1 MAGNLELAVKI
12 TTDGKAAVI
21 DLELVR
27 KAILGNYAAA
37 KDGVA
42 AANAKLAEAQQHAQS
57 LATALKADG
66 VAGEA
71 FSGWMAK
78 ARDAVR
84 AAKDDVI
91 AKTSAMQ
98 ALRASAQENAAS
110 VDALRAAQASQA
122 GAQEKANSALVA
134 GAAARARDTAAA
146 IAAKD
151 AKRDLAV
158 YDERDRVSA
167 LKAAD
172 AAALATAARGRETE
186 AIHAQV
192 AAMQALQARGSN
204 ALAER
209 GINAATQA
217 LARSST
223 ETARAAG
230 SALLLERAHAALNAQ
245 LARGQIS
252 QTQHA
257 AALQNLNAQYGK
269 AAEGTDRLGG
279 SIGRVAHYAAGLV
292 VLSQVVGY
300 AKQALDLAEGYK
312 QIEARLK
319 LATTTSAEFAA
330 AQASVARIA
339 STTGAPLAEVAAL
352 YTRMGPVLKE
362 VGYEQRQVSD
372 LGEIV
377 AKSLRLSGTGAA
389 EATSTMRQFV
399 QAMGSGVLR
408 GDEFNSLMENAPVL
422 MHNLAKG
429 MDVPIGQLRK
439 MAEEGELSSK
449 KVAEALLKMKD
460 RIDKDFSQLPVSVS
474 QAWQR
479 LINDVQTGIGEMDKA
494 NGATATLAAGLEF
507 VRKNLDAIATSG
519 AMIGGVL
526 AVMGTVAAIATPAGA
541 AIAVVTVTVAALAAG
556 IKRLTGEQKKL
567 AADTTKAD
575 ETMGELNKAI
585 VKLSAEKADPGIIE
599 GIKRVREAAASGAI
613 SIDQAAFAL
622 AKFIA
627 LRESV
632 QGKGTAA
639 DTYFK
644 EFLPDAKKFQEAL
657 DELKAHADAARAKGT
672 FSEAAYQRA
681 LNKIIDE
688 SNTKKQAL
696 YNADA
701 QARLKA
707 MIPPTEAVREALQ
720 KLEDEYRIAQKNGV
734 ADEVKYQQDR
744 VKIIAEALA
753 DGAGK
758 VAETRQRISQET
770 RQRAI
775 GDLAFQEEQIRKGYA
790 AEVAAARGQADETAL
805 LGDVEKRIETEVAA
819 LRKKLAGEFIAG
831 NDAATKAAL
840 KNAQTLATGEV
851 AAATQ
856 VAAVWSQANA
866 AKAQK
871 TGGAIMNQGTP
882 GEFVSSWDAAG
893 NYVGDLGSTISR
905 AAGGPIA
912 GPGSGTSDSILAR
925 VSNGEYVVRAAAV
938 ARYGSGFMEAINRMA
953 LPTFA
958 AGGKVGAGGTP
969 ATGGIVIQNLNL
981 PGVSNARAF
990 VAELKQ
996 MLRTDPGLLS
1006 AGTARV
1012 G

>member
-1 MAGNLELAVKI
+1 MAGNLELAIKI
-12 TTDGKAAVI
+12 TADGKAAVI
-21 DLELVR
+21 DLE
-27 KAILGNYAAA
+27 KI
-37 KDGVA
+37 GVA
-42 AANAKLAEAQQHAQS
+42 ANQMKAGLEAAGKAKPLDQ
-57 LATALKADG
+57 
-66 VAGEA
+66 
-71 FSGWMAK
+71 
-78 ARDAVR
+78 RAV
-84 AAKDDVI
+84 
-91 AKTSAMQ
+91 
-98 ALRASAQENAAS
+98 
-110 VDALRAAQASQA
+110 
-122 GAQEKANSALVA
+122 
-134 GAAARARDTAAA
+134 DT
-146 IAAKD
+146 
-151 AKRDLAV
+151 
-158 YDERDRVSA
+158 
-167 LKAAD
+167 
-172 AAALATAARGRETE
+172 ATAA
-186 AIHAQV
+186 V
-192 AAMQALQARGSN
+192 AKSN
-204 ALAER
+204 
-209 GINAATQA
+209 
-217 LARSST
+217 T

-230 SALLLERAHAALNAQ
+230 NALLLERAHVSLNAQ

-257 AALQNLNAQYGK
+257 SALQNLNAQYGK
-269 AAEGTDRLGG
+269 ATEGSDRMGG
-279 SIGRVAHYAAGLV
+279 SISRVVQYAAGLV
-292 VLSQVVGY
+292 VLNQVVGY
-300 AKQALDLAEGYK
+300 AKQALDMAEGYK

-339 STTGAPLAEVAAL
+339 ATTGAPLAEVAAL

-479 LINDVQTGIGEMDKA
+479 LINDVQTGIGEMDKV
-494 NGATATLAAGLEF
+494 NGATATLAKGLEV
-507 VRKNLDAIATSG
+507 VRANLDS
-519 AMIGGVL
+519 
-526 AVMGTVAAIATPAGA
+526 VAKAGA
-541 AIAVVTVTVAALAAG
+541 LIVGGLAFLGTAAALATPVGQAVAVVAVSAAA
-556 IKRLTGEQKKL
+556 LTAAFKLLGSEQKKL
-567 AADTTKAD
+567 AADTTKTD

-613 SIDQAAFAL
+613 SIDQAAEAL
-622 AKFIA
+622 GKFIA

-644 EFLPDAKKFQEAL
+644 EFLPDDKKFQEAIA
-657 DELKAHADAARAKGT
+657 ELNAHADAARAKGT
-672 FSEAAYQRA
+672 FKEEAYQRA
-681 LNKIIDE
+681 LNKIVNE
-688 SNTKKQAL
+688 SNVKKQAL

-707 MIPPTEAVREALQ
+707 MDPPTEAVREALQ
-720 KLEDEYRIAQKNGV
+720 KLEDEYKIAKTKGI
-734 ADEVKYQQDR
+734 ADEVKYQQER
-744 VKIIAEALA
+744 TKIIADALA
-753 DGAGK
+753 DGASK
-758 VAETRQRISQET
+758 VAATRQRIAQEN
-770 RQRAI
+770 RQRAV
-775 GDLAFQEEQIRKGYA
+775 GDLAFQEEQIRKGYEAEIAASKGAADEAIVRSDIERRIA
-790 AEVAAARGQADETAL
+790 AEIGAL
-805 LGDVEKRIETEVAA
+805 H
-819 LRKKLAGEFIAG
+819 KKLAGEFIAG

-840 KNAQTLATGEV
+840 KNAQTLADGER
-851 AAATQ
+851 AAATE

-866 AKAQK
+866 VKAQK

-893 NYVGDLGSTISR
+893 NYVGDLGTTVSR
-905 AAGGPIA
+905 AGGGPIRGA
-912 GPGSGTSDSILAR
+912 GSGTSDSILAR

-938 ARYGSGFMEAINRMA
+938 ERYGSGFMSAINSMS
-953 LPTFA
+953 LPRFA
-958 AGGKVGAGGTP
+958 AGGAVGGGDRAAAGGNSYHFSMPNVT
-969 ATGGIVIQNLNL
+969 
-981 PGVSNARAF
+981 NASTARQL
-990 VAELKQ
+990 LKEAAQ
-996 MLRTDPGLLS
+996 ILRTEPDLLS
-1006 AGTARV
+1006 PGFARP

>member
-1 MAGNLELAVKI
+1 MSGNLELAIKI
-12 TTDGKAAVI
+12 TVDGKAVVP
-21 DLELVR
+21 DLE
-27 KAILGNYAAA
+27 KI
-37 KDGVA
+37 VA
-42 AANAKLAEAQQHAQS
+42 AVGRMKTGLEA
-57 LATALKADG
+57 
-66 VAGEA
+66 AGKVKPLDQRAVEA
-71 FSGWMAK
+71 
-78 ARDAVR
+78 
-84 AAKDDVI
+84 
-91 AKTSAMQ
+91 
-98 ALRASAQENAAS
+98 
-110 VDALRAAQASQA
+110 
-122 GAQEKANSALVA
+122 
-134 GAAARARDTAAA
+134 
-146 IAAKD
+146 
-151 AKRDLAV
+151 
-158 YDERDRVSA
+158 
-167 LKAAD
+167 
-172 AAALATAARGRETE
+172 ATAA
-186 AIHAQV
+186 V
-192 AAMQALQARGSN
+192 AKSN
-204 ALAER
+204 
-209 GINAATQA
+209 
-217 LARSST
+217 T

-230 SALLLERAHAALNAQ
+230 NALLLERAQVALDAQ

-252 QTQHA
+252 QAQHA
-257 AALQNLNAQYGK
+257 SALQNLNAQYGK
-269 AAEGTDRLGG
+269 ASDGSDRLGG
-279 SIGRVAHYAAGLV
+279 SISRVVQYAAGLV
-292 VLSQVVGY
+292 VLNQVVGY
-300 AKQALDLAEGYK
+300 AKQALDMAEGYK

-319 LATTTSAEFAA
+319 LATTTSVEFAA
-330 AQASVARIA
+330 AQASVYRIA
-339 STTGAPLAEVAAL
+339 ATTGAPLAEVAAL

-460 RIDKDFSQLPVSVS
+460 RIDKDFSKLPVSVS

-556 IKRLTGEQKKL
+556 IKLLTGEQQKL
-567 AADTTKAD
+567 AADTTKTD

-639 DTYFK
+639 ETFFK
-644 EFLPDAKKFQEAL
+644 EFVFDQKKFDQQ
-657 DELKAHADAARAKGT
+657 LKEIEDHAAAARARGT
-672 FSEAAYQRA
+672 FNQAAYERA
-681 LNKIIDE
+681 VNKLIEDA
-688 SNTKKQAL
+688 NKQKQAH

-720 KLEDEYRIAQKNGV
+720 KLDTEYQIAKKNGI
-734 ADEVKYQQDR
+734 ADEVKYQNDR
-744 VKIIAEALA
+744 AKIIAEALA
-753 DGAGK
+753 DGAAK

-775 GDLAFQEEQIRKGYA
+775 GDLAFQEEQIRKGYEAEIA
-790 AEVAAARGQADETAL
+790 ASRGQIDESELRANI
-805 LGDVEKRIETEVAA
+805 EKRIATDIGA
-819 LRKKLAGEFIAG
+819 LHKKLAGDFIVG
-831 NDAATKAAL
+831 NDAATQAAL
-840 KNAQTLATGEV
+840 KNAKALAAGEV

-866 AKAQK
+866 VKAQK

-893 NYVGDLGSTISR
+893 NYVGDLGTTVSR
-905 AAGGPIA
+905 AGGGPIR

-938 ARYGSGFMEAINRMA
+938 SRYGSGFMDAINRMA
-953 LPTFA
+953 LPKFA
-958 AGGKVGAGGTP
+958 DGGPVGSAPSAMP
-969 ATGGIVIQNLNL
+969 ASISIANITL
-981 PGVSNARAF
+981 PGVTNVESF
-990 VAELKQ
+990 IAELEQ
-996 MLRTDPGLLS
+996 ISRTRPLRINTVSHVQRRG
-1006 AGTARV
+1006 
-1012 G
+1012 